1 MVVAGRAEKPT
12 TLPDLMRG
20 VAGGILLGVPL
31 LYTQEVWDH
40 GETLDPLVIL
50 GVLAAAFGLS
60 TALSYYVG
68 FRPGRTHRPF
78 EDATVAM
85 GLSAVLALGLLFLFD
100 RVRVGMPFENA
111 LGIVALT
118 GAPIGVGFAIGSAL
132 APREGGEGS
141 ERMRGGQG
149 DLLAAAGGAVVLA
162 LNIAP
167 TEEPIRLAQELD
179 WWRLA
184 LLVGLSLLLPY
195 LIVFEAEFG
204 GRHHR
209 KGHGGATQHP
219 STETLLAYLVAFGL
233 SAAMLLAFGRL
244 QGFDGPALAAVVVL
258 AFPAS
263 LGGALGRM
271 LV

>member
-1 MVVAGRAEKPT
+1 MAARTSKAT

-20 VAGGILLGVPL
+20 VAGGALLGVPL

-40 GETLDPLVIL
+40 GETLAPLVIL
-50 GVLAAAFGLS
+50 GVVVGAFGLS
-60 TALSYYVG
+60 VALSYYVG

-78 EDATVAM
+78 EDAIVAS
-85 GLSAVLALGLLFLFD
+85 GLSVVLAFGLLLLLD
-100 RVRVGMPFENA
+100 RIRLGMPIEN
-111 LGIVALT
+111 LIGVVALT
-118 GAPIGVGFAIGSAL
+118 SAPIAIGFAIGSAL
-132 APREGGEGS
+132 APKEGAEGS

-167 TEEPIRLAQELD
+167 TEEPVRLAQELD
-179 WWRLA
+179 WLRLT
-184 LLVGLSLLLPY
+184 LLVALSLLLPY
-195 LIVFEAEFG
+195 VIVFEAEFG

-209 KGHGGATQHP
+209 RGHGGPTQHP
-219 STETLLAYLVAFGL
+219 STETLLAYLVAFVL
-233 SAAMLLAFGRL
+233 SAVLLSTFGRL
-244 QGFDGPALAAVVVL
+244 DAIDGPALASVVVL

-263 LGGALGRM
+263 MGGALGRM

>member
-1 MVVAGRAEKPT
+1 MTARTSTAT

-20 VAGGILLGVPL
+20 VAGGVLLGVPL

-40 GETLDPLVIL
+40 GETLDPAVILVIL
-50 GVLAAAFGLS
+50 AVALGLS
-60 TALSYYVG
+60 VALSYYVG

-78 EDATVAM
+78 EDAIVAS
-85 GLSAVLALGLLFLFD
+85 GLSVGLAFGLLLLLDRINFGMPVENLFGVLA
-100 RVRVGMPFENA
+100 V
-111 LGIVALT
+111 T
-118 GAPIGVGFAIGSAL
+118 SAPIGIGFAVGSAL
-132 APREGGEGS
+132 APKEGAAGS

-149 DLLAAAGGAVVLA
+149 DLLAAAGGAVLLA

-179 WWRLA
+179 WLRLT
-184 LLVGLSLLLPY
+184 LVVGISLVLSY

-204 GRHHR
+204 GRHDR
-209 KGHGGATQHP
+209 RAHGGVTQHP
-219 STETLLAYLVAFGL
+219 STETLLAYLVASIL
-233 SAAMLLAFGRL
+233 SAALLWAFGRL
-244 QGFDGPALAAVVVL
+244 DAIDGAALTAVVVL
-258 AFPAS
+258 ALPAS

>member
-1 MVVAGRAEKPT
+1 MAARAEKPT

-20 VAGGILLGVPL
+20 VAGGVLLGVPL

-40 GETLDPLVIL
+40 GEALDPLVIL
-50 GVLAAAFGLS
+50 CIVAAAFGLS
-60 TALSYYVG
+60 AALSHYVG
-68 FRPGRTHRPF
+68 FKPGRTHRPF

-85 GLSAVLALGLLFLFD
+85 GLSSVLAFGLLFLFD
-100 RVRVGMPFENA
+100 RVRFDMPFENA

-118 GAPIGVGFAIGSAL
+118 TAPIAVGFAIGSAL
-132 APREGGEGS
+132 APRGGAEGS
-141 ERMRGGQG
+141 ERMRGGKG

-167 TEEPIRLAQELD
+167 TEEPIRLAQDLG
-179 WWRLA
+179 WLRLTFIVA
-184 LLVGLSLLLPY
+184 MSLLLPY

-204 GRHHR
+204 GRHDR
-209 KGHGGATQHP
+209 KEHGGPTQHP
-219 STETLLAYLVAFGL
+219 SSETMLAYLVAFGL
-233 SAAMLLAFGRL
+233 AAAMLLAFGRL
-244 QGFDGPALAAVVVL
+244 DAFDGASLAAVVVL

>member
-1 MVVAGRAEKPT
+1 MAPRAEKPT
-12 TLPDLMRG
+12 SAPDLMRG
-20 VAGGILLGVPL
+20 VAGGVLLGVPL

-40 GETLDPLVIL
+40 GATLEPLVIFA
-50 GVLAAAFGLS
+50 VFAAAFGLS
-60 TALSYYVG
+60 LALSYYVG

-78 EDATVAM
+78 EDAVVSM
-85 GLSAVLALGLLFLFD
+85 GLAVLLAFALLLLLD
-100 RVRVGMPFENA
+100 RIHFGMHPENL

-118 GAPIGVGFAIGSAL
+118 TAPIGIGFAIGSAL

-162 LNIAP
+162 MNIAP
-167 TEEPIRLAQELD
+167 TEEPVRLAQELD
-179 WWRLA
+179 WLRLT
-184 LLVGLSLLLPY
+184 LLVGMSLLLPY
-195 LIVFEAEFG
+195 VIVFEAEFG

-209 KGHGGATQHP
+209 RGHGGATQHP
-219 STETLLAYLVAFGL
+219 STETFLAYLVAFAL

-244 QGFDGPALAAVVVL
+244 DAIDGAALATVVVL